1 MILTNKFRA
10 EYNYE
15 NIERDFDIYFVK
27 GTTGLYNTNILDIP
41 TAEYKA
47 LAVQHSFG
55 KEALVLFQKGKEYNL
70 NFSRKIK
77 EQYPNV
83 AVEKINVLDKAERNR
98 VFYYNDRLLAQLL
111 INSMKTPKGELFSYN
126 NLTGKLYYGD
136 STSPIRDKSTKEI
149 YMFRFLQISLKP
161 GMYLTLD
168 VKTFRKNSYSKQGS
182 FYIIDAETGAF
193 RKKLKSD
200 KVDLK
205 DTFALGIMNKF
216 LEDVKLKLSDYLTL
230 EYDSY
235 DAADKTEI
243 KKSKKTEISVEEF
256 GKMLSEKDV
265 TISDYCKDK
274 QSESMLD
281 SIVRILESDYNI
293 HPLIDTTSESGYNIR
308 IIYGEEYYENNK
320 LPDPHKD
327 DNNGLIVQHIIV
339 ENHSEEKLKNMVKKV
354 VQELI
359 IKGDIYSRK
368 LSIYDWTQL
377 KTDKTW
383 SFVTFND
390 IEPTESTDKERI
402 MLMYSEYNKEN
413 SRVCNSVEG
422 LVFSDINNIH
432 AIVRTCEFTIPD
444 IYKLNMALKE
454 TNPNTAVR
462 KENLINMI
470 NAFSSEYPQY
480 ADETNNL
487 IAIIR
492 EQQPV
497 LTKYEIRRFMNMQKK
512 YAIDLNQYMRDKYGV
527 WMHPRIQSL
536 KNDEY
541 LMSNIVNICCFK
553 KDFVL
558 EEGEEVYYYAG
569 EKSLRRSGVSRA
581 CIIRKIISEKKMEFK
596 DLLPLLSVEFVR
608 NGQYTVVPFPFKYLR
623 EYIKI
628 SKNI

>member
-1 MILTNKFRA
+1 
-10 EYNYE
+10 
-15 NIERDFDIYFVK
+15 
-27 GTTGLYNTNILDIP
+27 
-41 TAEYKA
+41 
-47 LAVQHSFG
+47 
-55 KEALVLFQKGKEYNL
+55 
-70 NFSRKIK
+70 
-77 EQYPNV
+77 
-83 AVEKINVLDKAERNR
+83 
-98 VFYYNDRLLAQLL
+98 
-111 INSMKTPKGELFSYN
+111 
-126 NLTGKLYYGD
+126 
-136 STSPIRDKSTKEI
+136 
-149 YMFRFLQISLKP
+149 
-161 GMYLTLD
+161 
-168 VKTFRKNSYSKQGS
+168 
-182 FYIIDAETGAF
+182 
-193 RKKLKSD
+193 
-200 KVDLK
+200 
-205 DTFALGIMNKF
+205 MNKF

-243 KKSKKTEISVEEF
+243 KKSKKTEISVKEF

-383 SFVTFND
+383 SFVTREKIEGYTYPDSHFEYNMMTVTPTGDLNFETFND

-470 NAFSSEYPQY
+470 NAFSSEYPRY